1 MSGEELATT
10 MLETAGGSN
19 ALQSP
24 HDDARQNGEHD
35 FGNKNSDSRSTIP
48 SFADAADEVEAEGQ
62 GDDGDGESADF
73 LDDYIPSE
81 SAETAKVKEVT
92 TDDAD
97 EPGTGEKEHVQEQE
111 QEHVQEQEES
121 KPEIAGKNGSTTTL
135 TKATEEQLVL
145 ATSEVPGTKVGA
157 ENAGAGASADEKDTL
172 PASISIGDMESIDS
186 EEQGSVIHHE
196 VPHTTATTASAAS
209 AAAVSPK
216 VSAEET
222 KPEEKSSPKWFS
234 FEQLDFDQT
243 IQDITSPQNMNL
255 AYHRFQDNEHELE
268 LKSTNDRSD
277 MKNSRNSLKK
287 TFNEIKTG
295 VTVTQNDVLINGIN
309 WEFWSEVFND
319 YSNIVKN
326 KQDELEVNITNGIPK
341 EIRGMVWQII
351 CDSNSMKLKEFF
363 INTKDIK
370 SDFEKLI
377 KRDLARTSFI
387 KDSAIK
393 EKIDDLFNIIKTYS
407 LYDEEVGYTQ
417 GMAFI
422 TVPLLMNMESDE
434 AFCMLV
440 RLMFT
445 YGFRELYLPDMPGL
459 HLRIY
464 QFDRLIEDTLPE
476 LHLHLKNQK
485 IKSSMYAIQWFLTLF
500 AYKFPL
506 DMVLRIYDVVVA
518 EGLESLLKF
527 ALNLMI
533 KNNDHLLTLTFDDL
547 LDFLKEKLFYY
558 YLTVPD
564 SAKEENEGEIKE
576 EEEEEEKQ
584 KQVKE
589 SNTYQID
596 RFIKDSMEINI
607 LPITLNKYSA
617 EFDEID
623 KLEKQ
628 RENQVRELQAKNGL
642 LTKEIRKIEASYA
655 LLNKE
660 HVEIATEMVNGKV
673 KIGALEEDNKTLRE
687 EIEKLKTRL
696 ENLTSQKSGGE
707 RVDFSGQLSQGLD
720 REIQNAMDINLKVMD
735 QNRILEDTL
744 ASLEEENQMLSST
757 AHKMRPAKLGSMFGL
772 KKGGKLW

>member
-1 MSGEELATT
+1 MSGETPATG
-10 MLETAGGSN
+10 MPETTEGANSQ
-19 ALQSP
+19 QSF
-24 HDDARQNGEHD
+24 HDDSLQRGGHD
-35 FGNKNSDSRSTIP
+35 HGNKDSDSRSTTP
-48 SFADAADEVEAEGQ
+48 SFADAADQMEAEAQDNG
-62 GDDGDGESADF
+62 GDGDGESIDF
-73 LDDYIPSE
+73 LDNYIPSE
-81 SAETAKVKEVT
+81 SAETAKVKEVSI
-92 TDDAD
+92 DDVD
-97 EPGTGEKEHVQEQE
+97 EPGTGEKEHVQEVE
-111 QEHVQEQEES
+111 QTQEEA
-121 KPEIAGKNGSTTTL
+121 KPEVAGNNESTTTL
-135 TKATEEQLVL
+135 TKVTEEQPAVASL
-145 ATSEVPGTKVGA
+145 EVPQTKDGA
-157 ENAGAGASADEKDTL
+157 ENAGASASADEKDSL
-172 PASISIGDMESIDS
+172 PTSVSIGDMESIDS
-186 EEQGSVIHHE
+186 EEQVSVIHHE
-196 VPHTTATTASAAS
+196 TPHATTIAAA

-216 VSAEET
+216 VSIEES
-222 KPEEKSSPKWFS
+222 KPEEEKPSPKWFT
-234 FEQLDFDQT
+234 FEEPDFDQA
-243 IQDITSPQNMNL
+243 IQNITSPQNMNL

-268 LKSTNDRSD
+268 LKSTNDKSD
-277 MKNSRNSLKK
+277 VKNSRNSLKK

-295 VTVTQNDVLINGIN
+295 VTVTQNDALINGIN

-319 YSNIVKN
+319 YSSIVKN
-326 KQDELEVNITNGIPK
+326 KQNELKINITNGVPK

-445 YGFRELYLPDMPGL
+445 YGFREFYLPDMPGL

-464 QFDRLIEDTLPE
+464 QFDRLIEDTIPE

-533 KNNDHLLTLTFDDL
+533 KNKDHLLKLGFDDL

-558 YLTVPD
+558 YLAVPD
-564 SAKEENEGEIKE
+564 SSREKDEGETEQE
-576 EEEEEEKQ
+576 EEEQ
-584 KQVKE
+584 AGE

-628 RENQVRELQAKNGL
+628 REKQVKELQAKNGL

-673 KIGALEEDNKTLRE
+673 KIGALEEDNKNLRE
-687 EIEKLKTRL
+687 EIEKLRTRL

-720 REIQNAMDINLKVMD
+720 KEIQNAMDINLKVMD

-744 ASLEEENQMLSST
+744 AKLEEENQVLNST
-757 AHKMRPAKLGSMFGL
+757 SHKMRPAKLGSMFGL

>member
-1 MSGEELATT
+1 MSTETPDTT
-10 MLETAGGSN
+10 LPEGVASPIGTAN
-19 ALQSP
+19 LLQSQEENTLLE
-24 HDDARQNGEHD
+24 DGQDMGSKE
-35 FGNKNSDSRSTIP
+35 SDSRSATP
-48 SFADAADEVEAEGQ
+48 SFADANNDIEAENGDA
-62 GDDGDGESADF
+62 DDGSTDF
-73 LDDYIPSE
+73 LDDYVPSE
-81 SAETAKVKEVT
+81 SAEAAKDKEVADIKDEKVEPAT
-92 TDDAD
+92 TAEDD
-97 EPGTGEKEHVQEQE
+97 KEE
-111 QEHVQEQEES
+111 EHEEALI
-121 KPEIAGKNGSTTTL
+121 PQDVVVNNNGSESTL
-135 TKATEEQLVL
+135 TKPTTEDAIGGPVDDEKAKEHETEEK
-145 ATSEVPGTKVGA
+145 AEGDTEA
-157 ENAGAGASADEKDTL
+157 ENAGADGKRSLSTHV
-172 PASISIGDMESIDS
+172 SIGDMESIDS
-186 EEQGSVIHHE
+186 EDQHSVIHHE
-196 VPHTTATTASAAS
+196 QPDTPAAGD
-209 AAAVSPK
+209 AQ
-216 VSAEET
+216 EEQ
-222 KPEEKSSPKWFS
+222 PEEKHSPKWFS
-234 FEQLDFDQT
+234 FEQPNFDET
-243 IQDITSPQNMNL
+243 IQGIASPQNMNL
-255 AYHRFQDNEHELE
+255 AYHRFQDNENDLE
-268 LKSTNDRSD
+268 LKSTNDKSD
-277 MKNSRNSLKK
+277 VKNSRNSLKK

-295 VTVTQNDVLINGIN
+295 VTVTQNAALINGIN

-326 KQDELEVNITNGIPK
+326 KQDELKVNITNGIPK

-370 SDFEKLI
+370 SNFEKLI
-377 KRDLARTSFI
+377 RRDLARTSFI
-387 KDSAIK
+387 KNNAVK

-445 YGFRELYLPDMPGL
+445 YGFREFYLPDMPGL

-518 EGLESLLKF
+518 EGLESILKF

-558 YLTVPD
+558 YLAVPESPND
-564 SAKEENEGEIKE
+564 KEKEGDGDEEIEADAEDVTGK
-576 EEEEEEKQ
+576 
-584 KQVKE
+584 

-628 RENQVRELQAKNGL
+628 REKQVKELQAKNGL

-660 HVEIATEMVNGKV
+660 HVELATEMVNGKV
-673 KIGALEEDNKTLRE
+673 QIGALEEDNKTLSE
-687 EIEKLKTRL
+687 EIEKLKNRL
-696 ENLTSQKSGGE
+696 ENLSSQKSGNE
-707 RVDFSGQLSQGLD
+707 SVDFSGQLSQGLD
-720 REIQNAMDINLKVMD
+720 KEIQNAMDINLKVMD
-735 QNRILEDTL
+735 QNRVLEDTL
-744 ASLEEENQMLSST
+744 AKLEEENQMLNSS
-757 AHKMRPAKLGSMFGL
+757 AHKLRAPKLGSMFGL